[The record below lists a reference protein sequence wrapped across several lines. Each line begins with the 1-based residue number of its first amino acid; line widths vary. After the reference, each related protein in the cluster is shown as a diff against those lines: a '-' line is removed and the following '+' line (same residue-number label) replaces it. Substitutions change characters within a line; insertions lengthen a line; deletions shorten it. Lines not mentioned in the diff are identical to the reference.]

1 MSLKFKDEIDSA
13 TFDNLIKE
21 DENVVYELSCLVS
34 NIKKKV
40 IGVLDF
46 FSFLLKRI
54 WRKKSYNMLSLMLN
68 LKFKTFHLVSSRIG
82 REQSKINVEK
92 YDKISLFFIFWKWYY
107 HLHPSVEFERNVVDQ
122 KVEGDINLDI
132 FEMIAN
138 TSEPTA

>member
-1 MSLKFKDEIDSA
+1 LSNDALNYAIFMSLKFKDEIDSA

-54 WRKKSYNMLSLMLN
+54 
-68 LKFKTFHLVSSRIG
+68 
-82 REQSKINVEK
+82 
-92 YDKISLFFIFWKWYY
+92 
-107 HLHPSVEFERNVVDQ
+107 
-122 KVEGDINLDI
+122 
-132 FEMIAN
+132 
-138 TSEPTA
+138 